1 MAAASIQRVI
11 LSCRHPRD
19 VTGLL
24 QAVFP
29 AWCDNGCWLV
39 SQSVA
44 GVVCGPTPAE
54 AAVALKG
61 LALAAR
67 RARLNAVQT
76 QSLVSKGGLW
86 AGGGGH
92 GQQARA
98 TSCVDDASRQLL
110 NALYVGGLHVRIH
123 FVSCQNY
130 TLPLCRRIDQR
141 VLAGAPLLLGCQCN
155 SMATTLTDCH
165 QQGLDKGDH

>member
-1 MAAASIQRVI
+1 MTAASIQRVI
-11 LSCRHPRD
+11 LSCRHPRE

-24 QAVFP
+24 QAVFSS
-29 AWCDNGCWLV
+29 WCDNSCWLV

-76 QSLVSKGGLW
+76 QSLVSKCLW

-92 GQQARA
+92 RQQARA
-98 TSCVDDASRQLL
+98 TSSQQL
-110 NALYVGGLHVRIH
+110 
-123 FVSCQNY
+123 S
-130 TLPLCRRIDQR
+130 
-141 VLAGAPLLLGCQCN
+141 
-155 SMATTLTDCH
+155 
-165 QQGLDKGDH
+165 